1 MPPPVP
7 IPVLGPLRRLDSLL
21 IDLLKSL
28 SEADWQRP
36 TTARLWTVKDVAAHL
51 LDTTLR
57 TLSLARDGYSGDP
70 PGEIGSYA
78 DLVAYLDRLN
88 RDWVQATRRLSPAV
102 LISVLE
108 SSGPAYCDYLA
119 SLDPFAPALF
129 SVAWAGETKS
139 ANWFH
144 IAREYTEKW
153 HHQQQIRLATGRGYD
168 LLFSEELFRP
178 LIETLL
184 RALPHHYRAVPGA
197 PGDVLRLTVTG
208 EGEGGG
214 EWFLVWENGTWQ
226 LTRQTEAPPTASI
239 SLPDR
244 MAWRIFMKS
253 IDPSEARAQVLISG
267 KKNLGEPLL
276 TMLAVMG

>member
-7 IPVLGPLRRLDSLL
+7 IPVLGPLRHLDALL

-28 SEADWQRP
+28 SDDDWQRP
-36 TTARLWTVKDVAAHL
+36 TTARLWRVKDVAAHL
-51 LDTTLR
+51 LDGNLR
-57 TLSLARDGYSGDP
+57 TLSIARDGYSGDP
-70 PGEIGSYA
+70 PGEIGGYA
-78 DLVAYLDRLN
+78 DLVGYLNRLN
-88 RDWVQATRRLSPAV
+88 HDWVQATRRLSPAV
-102 LISVLE
+102 LISLLE

-119 SLDPFAPALF
+119 SLDPFAPAPF
-129 SVAWAGETKS
+129 SVAWAGETES

-153 HHQQQIRLATGRGYD
+153 HHQQQIRLATGRGEE

-184 RALPHHYRAVPGA
+184 RALPHHYRDVPGA
-197 PGDVLRLTVTG
+197 LADVLRLTIS
-208 EGEGGG
+208 GEGGG
-214 EWFLVWENGTWQ
+214 DWFLVWENVAWH
-226 LTRQTEAPPTASI
+226 LLRQTDAPPTASV

-244 MAWRIFMKS
+244 LAWRIFMKS
-253 IDPSEARAQVLISG
+253 IDPGEAQKQVSVSG
-267 KKNLGEPLL
+267 RKNLGEHLL